1 MSGSDVS
8 DALKTILERWGL
20 PTLACIA
27 LGYFLRND
35 LLKPLV
41 AEHTTFL
48 RTVADSQQEIAKAMG
63 EQTRLLYTM
72 QSHIE
77 SQHRI
82 VRQMTS
88 GSAAPE

>member
-27 LGYFLRND
+27 LGYFLRTD

-41 AEHTTFL
+41 AEHTVFL
-48 RTVADSQQEIAKAMG
+48 RAVSESQRDIAEAMK
-63 EQTRLLYTM
+63 EQTKLLYSM
-72 QSHIE
+72 QDHLE
-77 SQHRI
+77 
-82 VRQMTS
+82 RQIK
-88 GSAAPE
+88 AAKPE

>member
-1 MSGSDVS
+1 MSGQDVS

-41 AEHTTFL
+41 AEHTVFL
-48 RTVADSQQEIAKAMG
+48 RTVAESQRDIAEAMK
-63 EQTRLLYTM
+63 EQTKLLYSM
-72 QSHIE
+72 QDHLNR
-77 SQHRI
+77 QH
-82 VRQMTS
+82 T
-88 GSAAPE
+88 AEAHE